1 MIYAPEIH
9 VLIILTF
16 VALGGAVRWFDG
28 TSGHIFGV
36 HIPGALR
43 SSLMGVVALGAAAYS
58 IMDWWALWPA
68 SVATACLWMGYTEW
82 QRWWMAARFG
92 LPAMIAVAPWIFGV
106 PGEISWGIVGYMV
119 AGFAAGLAYP
129 VLMRLGDRVDLAVG
143 PADGP
148 EWWCRW
154 IAGGL
159 LFGGLSWI

>member
-43 SSLMGVVALGAAAYS
+43 SSLMGVIALGAAWYS
-58 IMDWWALWPA
+58 IGNITALWA
-68 SVATACLWMGYTEW
+68 AAVATACLWAGYTEW
-82 QRWWMAARFG
+82 RRWWMIARFG
-92 LPAMIAVAPWIFGV
+92 LPAAVAVAMPAGLGGV
-106 PGEISWGIVGYMV
+106 SSIDAFIYIG
-119 AGFAAGLAYP
+119 AGCAAGLSYP
-129 VLMRLGDRVDLAVG
+129 VLMRLGDHVDLAVG

-159 LFGGLSWI
+159 LLGGLAWI